1 MPASVVL
8 LFLALR
14 GRRSRPSTPLGPALI
29 VAATALMLRLA
40 LGSWGPLHVNGHGA
54 RFVAGAAR
62 DPADIAAYGPG
73 YSEIF
78 APIAA
83 LVPSSPDWA
92 IFACNAL
99 FSALLTPLALAI
111 GRMTGVAASAAFLAA
126 AAAGDR
132 SNRDP
137 HGCDGGLL
145 CRHRLPLH
153 GRERHDAARPA

>member
-1 MPASVVL
+1 AGVPLLRPDGGAVWTMPASAVL

-14 GRRSRPSTPLGPALI
+14 GRHSQPRTSRLPAVAVAAAALI
-29 VAATALMLRLA
+29 LRLA
-40 LGSWGPLHVNGHGA
+40 LGPWGPLHVNGHGP
-54 RFVAGAAR
+54 RFVAGAAG

-99 FSALLTPLALAI
+99 FSALLTPLAFA
-111 GRMTGVAASAAFLAA
+111 
-126 AAAGDR
+126 
-132 SNRDP
+132 
-137 HGCDGGLL
+137 
-145 CRHRLPLH
+145 
-153 GRERHDAARPA
+153 